1 MRKIVET
8 FVKYPFYANLIVFI
22 LVVAGGISFASMS
35 KAFFP
40 ERESKSIFVTV
51 SYPGA
56 SPIEMEEGITSR
68 VEEAIRGI
76 AGIKEITSTS
86 SENLA
91 RVTIETT
98 GKFDIDETLTEVK
111 NAVDGIT
118 SMPVSAERPIVFK
131 RRSTTPAMR
140 LGLSGNMDLMELKQL
155 AYEIED
161 DFLSSGYMSQLSF
174 NGIPATEISIEIS
187 EENLIRYGITLDQ
200 VSNTVRQTNRDVS
213 SGIIKNDDRMI
224 YIRSRNRTVDT
235 KIIENTVIKS
245 QDDGAIVRI
254 KDVGKVKL
262 QFEDV
267 PNRSY
272 LNGKPAISIMVNK
285 LITEDL
291 QDISEYID
299 VYVEEF
305 NALYPNA
312 ELTVSFDFM
321 EMLNSRIS
329 LLYKN
334 GLMGLLLVVIV
345 LALFLSFRLSL
356 WVAWGIPAS
365 FLAMFIVANLY
376 GLTINMISL
385 FGMILV
391 IGIIVDDGI
400 VIAENIF
407 SHFERG
413 KSPHR
418 AAIDGTMEVL
428 PAVTTSVTTTILAFM
443 PLFFIIGN
451 MEFLFEMAFVVV
463 FSLAFSL
470 IEAFFVLPAHISSPT
485 ILKRNTN
492 NVSFGNRVRNRL
504 EKMVSFLR
512 DRMYGRFLKFILKWR
527 YPALAVPSAAIM
539 ITAGLFAGG
548 LIKSTFFPSIPPDD
562 FNINVAFTP
571 GEGEKQTYEALLR
584 FEQAAWDI
592 NQELKEQYNDTS
604 DFIIYTYLNT
614 GSSFSGEERGTHAGH
629 IAVNLRNLERS
640 PVSSF
645 EIATMVRK
653 KIGIV
658 PGADKFTVAGRNR
671 WGSPIEISLLSN
683 NQQEIENA
691 TEMLKGELKK
701 ISVLTEVVDN
711 NALGAQE
718 IKIKLKPK
726 AYFLGLN
733 DFMILNQVRSSFFGS
748 QAQRL
753 QQGKDEMR
761 VWVRYPP
768 EDREQ
773 FSQLEKLK
781 IVTAQGEYPL
791 KELVD
796 YEISRGPVSIN
807 RFNGKKDIRVKAD
820 LVNPTTPVPP
830 IQEYITD
837 SIMPKVMAQNAGIR
851 YIYQGQQ
858 KNAQENMDSM
868 KATFI
873 PAFALIIIIIM
884 IHFKSVGQG
893 FIIITMIPLGFLGA
907 AWGHLIH
914 GLPVSMLSVWGM
926 VALSGVIVNDAV
938 VFLSKY
944 NILLK
949 DGKKVYDAIFEAG
962 VSRFRPIVL
971 TTLTTTIGLY
981 PIILET
987 SRQAQYL
994 IPMAIALAY
1003 GVFFGT
1009 FFILTL
1015 FPVMI
1020 YFLNDVNRIIKWVR
1034 TGVKPS
1040 AEEVESAIIYAKR
1053 ELDSQS
1059 DNNE

>member
-1 MRKIVET
+1 MRKLVET
-8 FVKYPFYANLIVFI
+8 FVKFPFYANLIVVLLI
-22 LVVAGGISFASMS
+22 LAGGFAFSSMS

-40 ERESKSIFVTV
+40 ERESKLIYVTV

-68 VEEAIRGI
+68 VEESIRGI

-86 SENLA
+86 SENSA

-118 SMPVSAERPIVFK
+118 SMPVNAERPIVYK

-140 LGLSGNMDLMELKQL
+140 LGLSGSMDLMELKHL
-155 AYEIED
+155 AYEVED
-161 DFLSSGYMSQLSF
+161 DFLSSGLMSQVTLS
-174 NGIPATEISIEIS
+174 GIPATEVSVEIS
-187 EENLIRYGITLDQ
+187 EENLIRYGVTLAQ
-200 VSNTVRQTNRDVS
+200 VSNIISQTNRDIS
-213 SGIIKNDDRMI
+213 SGMLKNDERMI
-224 YIRSRNRTVDT
+224 YIRARNRTINTD
-235 KIIENTVIKS
+235 IIGNTVIKAE
-245 QDDGAIVRI
+245 QDGSLVRI
-254 KDVGKVKL
+254 KDVGDVKL
-262 QFEDV
+262 QFEDI
-267 PNRSY
+267 PNRSF
-272 LNGKPAISIMVNK
+272 LNGKPAISIMINK

-291 QDISEYID
+291 QEISEYID
-299 VYVEEF
+299 VYVAEF
-305 NALYPNA
+305 NELYPNA
-312 ELTVSFDFM
+312 KLTVSFDFM
-321 EMLNSRIS
+321 EMLNSRIQ

-334 GLMGLLLVVIV
+334 GIMGLILVVIV

-365 FLAMFIVANLY
+365 FLAMFIIANLY
-376 GLTINMISL
+376 GVTINMISL

-413 KSPHR
+413 KSPIK
-418 AAIDGTMEVL
+418 AAVDGTMEVL

-443 PLFFIIGN
+443 PLFFIVGN

-463 FSLAFSL
+463 FSLGFSL
-470 IEAFFVLPAHISSPT
+470 IEAFFVLPAHVGT
-485 ILKRNTN
+485 HHVLKKPSN
-492 NVSFGNRVRNRL
+492 NISFGNRVRNRL
-504 EKMVSFLR
+504 EKMVELLR
-512 DRMYGRFLKFILKWR
+512 DKMYGRFLSFILKWR
-527 YPALAVPSAAIM
+527 YPALAVPLFVIL
-539 ITAGLFAGG
+539 ITAGLFAGEV
-548 LIKSTFFPSIPPDD
+548 IKFTFFPSIPPDD

-571 GEGEKQTYEALLR
+571 GEGEKQTYETLLR
-584 FEQAAWDI
+584 FEEAAWEVNRD
-592 NQELKEQYNDTS
+592 LKEEYKDDS
-604 DFIIYTYLNT
+604 DFIVYTYLNT

-629 IAVNLRNLERS
+629 IAVNLRNMENS

-645 EIATMVRK
+645 EIAAKVRK
-653 KIGIV
+653 KIGSV

-671 WGSPIEISLLSN
+671 WGSPIEISLLGSN
-683 NQQEIENA
+683 QESLNGA
-691 TEMLKGELKK
+691 KEMLKDELKK
-701 ISVLTEVVDN
+701 ITELTEVVDN

-726 AYFLGLN
+726 AYFLGLS
-733 DFMILNQVRSSFFGS
+733 DFMILNQVRSSFFGA

-753 QQGKDEMR
+753 QQGKDEVR

-768 EDREQ
+768 EDREL

-781 IVTAQGEYPL
+781 IVTQDGEYPL
-791 KELVD
+791 KELVS

-807 RFNGKKDIRVKAD
+807 RFNGKQDIRVKAD

-830 IQEYITD
+830 IQSYITD
-837 SIMPKVMAQNAGIR
+837 SILPKVLAQHSDVR
-851 YIYQGQQ
+851 YLYQGQQ
-858 KNAQENMDSM
+858 KNAEENMASM
-868 KATFI
+868 QASFI

-884 IHFKSVGQG
+884 VHFKSVGQG
-893 FIIITMIPLGFLGA
+893 FIIIAMIPLGFLGA

-944 NILLK
+944 NIYLK
-949 DGKKVYDAIFEAG
+949 EGMKVHDAIFKAG

-994 IPMAIALAY
+994 IPMAVALAY

-1015 FPVMI
+1015 FPASI
-1020 YFLNDVNRIIKWVR
+1020 YLLNDINRISKWLR
-1034 TGVKPS
+1034 TGVKPTR
-1040 AEEVESAIIYAKR
+1040 EEVEKAIIYQKR
-1053 ELDSQS
+1053 EL
-1059 DNNE
+1059 EK